1 VSRRPR
7 TVFAGA
13 RPASPSPSVSA
24 LIALGVPPAIWFV
37 HLNGS
42 YLLVP
47 PSCTW
52 GDQRW
57 PFLVVTVIAL
67 AAMVPSAL
75 VSWRAW
81 TADADGDGTAVLR
94 FLGAVGL
101 AMVLL
106 FALTTLLVG
115 TSAAVIGPCD

>member
-1 VSRRPR
+1 VSGRAR

-13 RPASPSPSVSA
+13 RPASPSPSVRA
-24 LIALGVPPAIWFV
+24 LIALGVPPAVWFA

-52 GDQRW
+52 GNQRW
-57 PFLVVTVIAL
+57 PFLVATVVAL
-67 AAMVPSAL
+67 AAMVPGTF

-81 TADADGDGTAVLR
+81 TTDPEGDGAPVLR
-94 FLGAVGL
+94 FLGGVGL

-106 FALTTLLVG
+106 FGLTTLLVG
-115 TSAAVIGPCD
+115 ASAAVIGPCD

>member
-1 VSRRPR
+1 ML
-7 TVFAGA
+7 AGA
-13 RPASPSPSVSA
+13 RPVSPSSAVRA

-57 PFLVVTVIAL
+57 PFLVVTVLAL
-67 AAMVPSAL
+67 AAMVPGAF
-75 VSWRAW
+75 VSWGAW
-81 TADADGDGTAVLR
+81 TTDPDAEGAATLR

-106 FALTTLLVG
+106 FGLTTLLVG
-115 TSAAVIGPCD
+115 ASAAVIGPCD

>member
-1 VSRRPR
+1 MSRRAR
-7 TVFAGA
+7 TVFAGS
-13 RPASPSPSVSA
+13 RPASPSPSVRA
-24 LIALGVPPAIWFV
+24 LLALGVPPAVWFV

-57 PFLVVTVIAL
+57 PFLVATLVAL
-67 AAMVPSAL
+67 AAMVPSTF

-81 TADADGDGTAVLR
+81 TADQGGSDTSVLR
-94 FLGAVGL
+94 FVGAVGL

-106 FALTTLLVG
+106 FGLTTLLVG
-115 TSAAVIGPCD
+115 ASAAVIGPCD